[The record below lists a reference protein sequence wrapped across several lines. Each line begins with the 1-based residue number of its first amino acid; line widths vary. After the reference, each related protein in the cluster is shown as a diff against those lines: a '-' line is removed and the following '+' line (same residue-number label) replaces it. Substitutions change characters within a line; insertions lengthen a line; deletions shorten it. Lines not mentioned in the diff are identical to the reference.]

1 MVKAVQTS
9 DSRVYGPLP
18 AAAFVVGTV
27 VGTGIYLKPGLVVA
41 LLADPWQIYFIW
53 FLGGAFATAG
63 ALVYTHLAA
72 NWPENGGPFVYLRA
86 VYGPWAASLL
96 LAADVFLA
104 RPAAVGALASG
115 LGLIW
120 GLPPSQGLVL
130 ALLTVSGLSLVQLLG
145 RRVQGWSQTALTIL
159 QLLPLLGIVFIAPF
173 SEGSSPGEWANQ
185 ADSAQWAA
193 AFLAVLWA
201 YDGWYNITILA
212 GEVRSPQKTLRGSL
226 FGGMAFVTGLY
237 LVLNW
242 ALLGHVQRERLIS
255 EPIGFLLLLQDWNL
269 GWLGTATQLA
279 LSAALLATLNGT
291 LACGARMVV
300 AGASRGLLNPGVGSD
315 PTALR
320 PTLCFALWCIGLLA
334 LFGGLDLEKNLF
346 DSLTEFTA
354 VIVAALSALTVSC
367 LFHSNKFQRKPGPA
381 PWLAGIFYLAVTA
394 VLLVLMVKEANWMGL
409 AGVVTVG
416 MLGTFLWGRRSQ
428 SI

>member
-1 MVKAVQTS
+1 MAVVKAFQES
-9 DSRVYGPLP
+9 HSRVYGPVP

-27 VGTGIYLKPGLVVA
+27 VGTGIYLKPGLVAA
-41 LLADPWQIYFIW
+41 LLTEPWQVYLVW

-120 GLPPSQGLVL
+120 GLPPGPGL
-130 ALLTVSGLSLVQLLG
+130 ALALVTVSGLSLIQLLG
-145 RRVQGWSQTALTIL
+145 RRFQGWSQTAFTIF
-159 QLLPLLGIVFIAPF
+159 QLLPLSAIVVTAPF
-173 SEGSSPGEWANQ
+173 HESSGQSGWTGEAL
-185 ADSAQWAA
+185 SPQWAA

-226 FGGMAFVTGLY
+226 FGGMALITSLY
-237 LVLNW
+237 LLLNW
-242 ALLGHVQRERLIS
+242 VLLENVPRERLID
-255 EPIGFLLLLQDWNL
+255 EPIGFLLLLQDWKL

-291 LACGARMVV
+291 LACGARMIV
-300 AGASRGLLNPGVGSD
+300 AGASRGLLNRAVGSE
-315 PTALR
+315 PTAPR

-334 LFGGLDLEKNLF
+334 LFGGLDLRKNLF

-367 LFHSNKFQRKPGPA
+367 LFHGQKFQQKPGPG
-381 PWLAGIFYLAVTA
+381 PKLAGVFYLTITV
-394 VLLVLMVKEANWMGL
+394 VLLVKEANWVGL

-416 MLGTFLWGRRSQ
+416 LLGTFLWARRR
-428 SI
+428 

>member
-1 MVKAVQTS
+1 MAVVKAFQES
-9 DSRVYGPLP
+9 HSRVYGPVP

-27 VGTGIYLKPGLVVA
+27 VGTGIYLKPGLVAA
-41 LLADPWQIYFIW
+41 LLTEPWQVYLVW

-120 GLPPSQGLVL
+120 GLPPGPGL
-130 ALLTVSGLSLVQLLG
+130 ALALVTVSGLSLIQLLG
-145 RRVQGWSQTALTIL
+145 RRFQGWSQTAFTIF
-159 QLLPLLGIVFIAPF
+159 QLLPLSAIVVTAPF
-173 SEGSSPGEWANQ
+173 HESSGQSGWTGEAL
-185 ADSAQWAA
+185 SPQWAA

-226 FGGMAFVTGLY
+226 FGGMALITSLY
-237 LVLNW
+237 LLLNW
-242 ALLGHVQRERLIS
+242 VLLENVPRERLID
-255 EPIGFLLLLQDWNL
+255 EPIGFLLLLQDWKL

-291 LACGARMVV
+291 LACGARMIV
-300 AGASRGLLNPGVGSD
+300 AGASRGLLNRAVGSE
-315 PTALR
+315 PTAPR

-334 LFGGLDLEKNLF
+334 LFGGLDLRKNLF

-367 LFHSNKFQRKPGPA
+367 LFHGQKFQQKPGPG
-381 PWLAGIFYLAVTA
+381 PKLAGVFYLTITV
-394 VLLVLMVKEANWMGL
+394 VLLVLLVKEANWVGL

-416 MLGTFLWGRRSQ
+416 LLGTFLWARRR
-428 SI
+428 